1 MTDTTTGIT
10 PVTNFLLTL
19 RPDLATIDD
28 DLDLIENRVLDSL
41 AFVNFL
47 YVLEE
52 HTGQEISL
60 EEVTPEDFRT
70 LAAIRK
76 RFFS

>member
-1 MTDTTTGIT
+1 MTDTTTGLT